1 MSHELNTR
9 IGNTPHVDVFDQ
21 AKLLTWL
28 GDSRGGPTTI
38 AKVRLICKKVLEAAR
53 TEGRP
58 LINQWCALYNQ
69 VVTVL
74 NQDTSLW
81 KSDFITALL
90 EHHIDLEAG
99 FEKIEDILPD
109 LQWSDGDRPAVPG
122 RVEQLPYLSGL
133 LRARNLSPQGSAV
146 FTRFMPD

>member
-1 MSHELNTR
+1 MSHELNNR
-9 IGNTPHVDVFDQ
+9 IGNTPEVFDQ
-21 AKLLTWL
+21 AEMLTWL

-58 LINQWCALYNQ
+58 LLNEWCALYNQ

-74 NQDTSLW
+74 SQDTSLW

-90 EHHIDLEAG
+90 EHHIDLDKG
-99 FEKIEDILPD
+99 FENIETILAD
-109 LQWSDGDRPAVPG
+109 LQWSAGEQPAVPE